1 MYKAIKYIFALTIIF
16 IGLFIIFKGSLFG
29 GFFITIGGLFIMPPL
44 KNIIKKNFSIWQSR
58 PFRITFIV
66 IIIFVGFGIYG
77 AKLSAYKY
85 KSGIENSDLKESNV
99 VENSLEDKSAK
110 KIKDINASK
119 KNGQFLNYEKRSQ
132 KWNENLSENG
142 KKLRADALDKLK
154 ATQTYRALIDNN
166 KISAEYL
173 PVLDAINYGI
183 KSSYL
188 NNSNKEMFEIEE
200 DKVIRIEQN
209 QNGKDKMQFVI
220 NSILLSFENKGG
232 FPKELIDVF
241 DNYQKEYKYFGTPSK
256 FYNTDGKLVSSVD
269 YEYDFTSIFGLLL
282 PKNKEVLNEMQ
293 KAKDESI
300 SEFFDDESKKYL
312 YPYLATAEG
321 YINFLKENYRRSKYL
336 PNNFDDKFWDNY
348 DEKINL
354 RILKFILTKNCKALQ
369 QEFIIADKN
378 MDSQLARTGTGNSEL
393 MGFIDEN
400 MRKIGCY
407 Y

>member
-1 MYKAIKYIFALTIIF
+1 MISITSCNLDKNHKELQAEKTSKKYIDYEGSSQTWVDTLT
-16 IGLFIIFKGSLFG
+16 
-29 GFFITIGGLFIMPPL
+29 
-44 KNIIKKNFSIWQSR
+44 
-58 PFRITFIV
+58 
-66 IIIFVGFGIYG
+66 
-77 AKLSAYKY
+77 
-85 KSGIENSDLKESNV
+85 
-99 VENSLEDKSAK
+99 
-110 KIKDINASK
+110 
-119 KNGQFLNYEKRSQ
+119 EK
-132 KWNENLSENG
+132 G
-142 KKLRADALDKLK
+142 KKLRADALEKLK
-154 ATQTYRALIDNN
+154 ATETYRVLVDSN
-166 KISAEYL
+166 KVSTEYL
-173 PVLDAINYGI
+173 PVLDGINYGI
-183 KSSYL
+183 RSSYL

-200 DKVIRIEQN
+200 DKVIRIEQS

-293 KAKDESI
+293 KAKDGSI

-348 DEKINL
+348 DEKVNL

-369 QEFIIADKN
+369 QEFNIADKN

-407 Y
+407 N